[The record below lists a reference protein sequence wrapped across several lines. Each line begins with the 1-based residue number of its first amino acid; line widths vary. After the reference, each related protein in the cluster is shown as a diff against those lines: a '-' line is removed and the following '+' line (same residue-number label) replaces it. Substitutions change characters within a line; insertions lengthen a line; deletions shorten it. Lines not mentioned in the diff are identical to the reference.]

1 MQERLEIAKAAEYI
15 DGLGKINV
23 DDYFERIEDEDIIGS
38 KEDDVIDNGD
48 GTYDVTTKP
57 GYIFVI
63 TLLPDQDNPNDI
75 DIEYKDKITEPRIT
89 SIEVLDKTT
98 NSISVSI
105 ESINSNGITY
115 IYSYKKNSEDDSQWV
130 QAGKTSE
137 KSYVISGL
145 EANELYNIK
154 VEMENNEEQRT
165 INVLTSAGDGA
176 IVFGDIEWNNG
187 KASVTISTNTEYII
201 QYQKNNTGDWIEIE
215 NNGTLSGLENNDII
229 NVRLTDGTN
238 IGDYASLNI
247 IDNVLPEDAVIT
259 LSGEGTVTQNP
270 TVTARIK
277 QVDNQTG
284 VNITGSKWILNTS
297 SELLGENPD
306 NYTGGSFSSEEEEI
320 NLPLSDA
327 GTYYLHILTVDNA
340 GKAKETISQAIN
352 MTVNIHNHTGSSTSG
367 GGCYTIPVYHTHG
380 SSCYA
385 TCTVTKSGCITG
397 IDKNDNYITCSAT
410 ITHSSC
416 GQGTIGSSHT
426 HLDDGNSHVMSSST
440 STHSYLKCSISTST
454 AQSYNLGCGMEENQI
469 LSYTISY

>member
-23 DDYFERIEDEDIIGS
+23 DDFFERIEDEDIIDS
-38 KEDDVIDNGD
+38 KENDVIDNGD

-57 GYIFVI
+57 GYIFEI
-63 TLLPDQDNPNDI
+63 TLLPDKDNPNDI
-75 DIEYKDKITEPRIT
+75 DIEYKDKITGPRIT

-98 NSISVSI
+98 NSISISI
-105 ESINSNGITY
+105 ESINSNDITY

-154 VEMENNEEQRT
+154 VEMENNEGQRT
-165 INVLTSAGDGA
+165 INVLTNAGDGA
-176 IVFGDIEWNNG
+176 IVFGDIEWSNS
-187 KASVTISTNTEYII
+187 KASVTISTNTGYTI

-215 NNGTLSGLENNDII
+215 NNGTLSDLENNDII
-229 NVRLTDGTN
+229 NVRLTDGTY

-247 IDNVLPEDAVIT
+247 IDNVLPEDAIIT

-297 SELLGENPD
+297 SEPLGENPD

-327 GTYYLHILTVDNA
+327 GTYYLHILTIDNA
-340 GKAKETISQAIN
+340 GKAKETVSQAIN
-352 MTVNIHNHTGSSTSG
+352 MTVNTHSHTGSSTSG
-367 GGCYTIPVYHTHG
+367 GGCYVSVPH
-380 SSCYA
+380 
-385 TCTVTKSGCITG
+385 TVTRQCNESVTMRREGDQWDTG
-397 IDKNDNYITCSAT
+397 SCMAGGVAGYCSKGHKVT
-410 ITHSSC
+410 GQVTWGYGTSWT
-416 GQGTIGSSHT
+416 GTVQGTCRAT
-426 HLDDGNSHVMSSST
+426 YT
-440 STHSYLKCSISTST
+440 ETTYT
-454 AQSYNLGCGMEENQI
+454 YELGCGMEENQI